1 MMKRYEPVL
10 SEVGTMRRGE
20 GPREACGIFG
30 IYAPGRDVARLTFF
44 ALYALQHRGQ
54 ESAGIA
60 TSDGRSAYMY
70 KAMGLVSQVF
80 TEENLRP
87 LVGHLAIGHNR
98 YSTTGSSVLRNA
110 QPYLIETMHG
120 PLGVG
125 HNGNLTNAPVLRRR
139 LLERGVGLASTS
151 DSEVITQMLA
161 GMPGPAWEP
170 RIAAFMAEAEGAYAL
185 TILTREAVF
194 GVRDPWGFRP
204 LVIGRFPDGG
214 GWCIASES
222 CALLTI
228 GAEYVREVAPGEIV
242 RLDANGITVSQGRA
256 PERRAL
262 CIFEF
267 IYFARPDSVLDDQVV
282 HRVRVRLGRELA
294 REQPA
299 DADLVIGV
307 PDSATPAAI
316 GYAEESG
323 IPFGEGLIKN
333 RYIGRTFIQPDE
345 GLRRLG
351 VALKFNPLPSNLKG
365 KRVVLVDDSIV
376 RGNTSGPLV
385 RLLREG
391 GAREVHM
398 RITSPPI
405 RHPCFMGVD
414 MATYSE
420 LIAHRMTVEEIREHL
435 GCDSL
440 GYLSLDGLER
450 AVSEEVGNGVGAKSR
465 GYCTA
470 CFSGSYPI
478 RLEDWWLSEERV
490 KVAFE
495 GALPM

>member
-1 MMKRYEPVL
+1 MAAGFRED
-10 SEVGTMRRGE
+10 
-20 GPREACGIFG
+20 GPREACGVFG

-60 TSDGRSAYMY
+60 TSDGRGAHIHKS
-70 KAMGLVSQVF
+70 MGLVSQVF

-87 LVGHLAIGHNR
+87 LVGYLAIGHNR

-110 QPYLIETMHG
+110 QPYLIETLHG

-125 HNGNLTNAPVLRRR
+125 HNGNLTNALILRRK
-139 LLERGVGLASTS
+139 LLERGVGLSSTS

-170 RIAAFMAEAEGAYAL
+170 RIAAFMAEAEGAYSL
-185 TILTREAVF
+185 TILTRDAVF
-194 GVRDPWGFRP
+194 GVRDPWGLRP
-204 LVIGRFPDGG
+204 LVIGRFPGG
-214 GWCIASES
+214 DGWCIASES
-222 CALLTI
+222 CALSTI

-242 RLDANGITVSQGRA
+242 RLDANGLTATQGRA
-256 PERRAL
+256 PEQRSL

-267 IYFARPDSVLDDQVV
+267 IYFARPDSLLDDQVV

-307 PDSATPAAI
+307 PDSATPAAV

-385 RLLREG
+385 RLLRDG

-414 MATYSE
+414 MATYNE
-420 LIAHRMTVEEIREHL
+420 LIAHRLTVEEIRQHL

-450 AVSEEVGNGVGAKSR
+450 AVSEEVGNGTGPIGR

-478 RLEDWWLSEERV
+478 RLEEWWLSEDRI
-490 KVAFE
+490 KLAFE
-495 GALPM
+495 GTLPG

>member
-1 MMKRYEPVL
+1 MAAGFRED
-10 SEVGTMRRGE
+10 
-20 GPREACGIFG
+20 GPREACGVFG

-60 TSDGRSAYMY
+60 TSDGRGAHIY
-70 KAMGLVSQVF
+70 KSMGLVSQVF

-110 QPYLIETMHG
+110 QPYLIETLYG

-125 HNGNLTNAPVLRRR
+125 HNGNLTNALVLRRK
-139 LLERGVGLASTS
+139 LLEKGVGLSSTS

-185 TILTREAVF
+185 TILTRDAVF
-194 GVRDPWGFRP
+194 GVRDPWGLRP
-204 LVIGRFPDGG
+204 LVIGRFPDGN

-222 CALLTI
+222 CALSTI

-242 RLDANGITVSQGRA
+242 RLDANGLTATQGRA
-256 PERRAL
+256 PEQRSL

-267 IYFARPDSVLDDQVV
+267 IYFARPDSLLDDQVV

-307 PDSATPAAI
+307 PDSATPAAV

-385 RLLREG
+385 RLLRDG

-414 MATYSE
+414 MATYNE
-420 LIAHRMTVEEIREHL
+420 LIAHRLTVEEIRQHL

-450 AVSEEVGNGVGAKSR
+450 AVSEEVGNGVGPGGR
-465 GYCTA
+465 GYCNA

-478 RLEDWWLSEERV
+478 HLEEWWLSEDRI
-490 KVAFE
+490 KLAFE
-495 GALPM
+495 GTLPG